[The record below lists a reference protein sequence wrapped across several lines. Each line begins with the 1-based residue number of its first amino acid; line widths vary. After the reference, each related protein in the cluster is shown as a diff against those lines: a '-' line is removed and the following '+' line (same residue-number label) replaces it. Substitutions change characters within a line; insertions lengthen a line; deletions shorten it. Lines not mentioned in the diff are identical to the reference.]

1 MYSTFNH
8 WFCWK
13 RVKRLQQL
21 PLYLH
26 IYSIAALN
34 SKYSPQGFK
43 LANVTP
49 IYKKGEHSNKN
60 NYGPISVLPVLSLIF
75 EKNRVNLYLKSYLE
89 SNKWLYSRQSGFRSN
104 HSCQTAPIKMI
115 NEWLKLLINDY
126 LQLTTMK

>member
-1 MYSTFNH
+1 
-8 WFCWK
+8 
-13 RVKRLQQL
+13 L

-75 EKNRVNLYLKSYLE
+75 EKTRVNLYLKSYLE
-89 SNKWLYSRQSGFRSN
+89 SNK
-104 HSCQTAPIKMI
+104 
-115 NEWLKLLINDY
+115 
-126 LQLTTMK
+126 